1 MKLKNKKNRLF
12 LILNAIK
19 KSVQLN
25 NPQKKLLMNQKAAE
39 LLSAAFVEIFNNTDL
54 RKVCENHLKDEKER
68 SLKRQKIYLEEC
80 NQAWHSVLWCFCS
93 LNSKGSAKASRE
105 KWFVNFSLMSD
116 LINPEFHF
124 KEFNGNEEKIFCAI
138 NLILRNF
145 AGGRFLTVSKKYYG
159 EQYNG
164 FDNIEIPTKEDLIKM
179 VSSNTLS
186 LTSNNNI
193 QNLASFKLFEIFK
206 KNEFKLDYI
215 NKSFNDLNII
225 SISVHDLIERFSSY
239 GINNKFARNIKMDIF
254 ADNIDGYFAIDSRIQ
269 AVLESIG
276 YPAININKDYH
287 NIELF
292 LNTVLKEEK
301 FLGKIK
307 INYENKSGNSNQMTS
322 WELDRLMFSLSD
334 SSNNILRLFLPA
346 NEDR

>member
-1 MKLKNKKNRLF
+1 ME
-12 LILNAIK
+12 

-25 NPQKKLLMNQKAAE
+25 NPKNKLSKNQKAAE
-39 LLSAAFVEIFNNTDL
+39 VLSAAFVEIFNNTDL
-54 RKVCENHLKDEKER
+54 RNVCENLLKCEKER
-68 SLKRQKIYLEEC
+68 SLNKQKIYLEEC
-80 NQAWHSVLWCFCS
+80 KQKWHSVLWCFCS
-93 LNSKGSAKASRE
+93 LNSKGSAKASRD

-116 LINPEFHF
+116 LINPEFLY

-164 FDNIEIPTKEDLIKM
+164 FNNIEIPTKEDLIKT
-179 VSSNTLS
+179 VSANHLN

-193 QNLASFKLFEIFK
+193 QNTPSFKLFKLFK

-225 SISVHDLIERFSSY
+225 SISIHDLIERCSSY

-269 AVLESIG
+269 TILKSIG
-276 YPAININKDYH
+276 YPSVNINKDYH

-292 LNTVLKEEK
+292 LNTILKEEK

-307 INYENKSGNSNQMTS
+307 IHYENKSSNSNQITS

-334 SSNNILRLFLPA
+334 SNNNLLNHFLSA
-346 NEDR
+346 NEIR